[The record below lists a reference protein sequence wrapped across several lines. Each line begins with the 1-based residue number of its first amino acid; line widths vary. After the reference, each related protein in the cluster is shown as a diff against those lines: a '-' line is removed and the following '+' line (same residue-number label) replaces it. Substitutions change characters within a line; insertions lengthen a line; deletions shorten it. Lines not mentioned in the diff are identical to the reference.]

1 MFAPKTPLYAFYV
14 STRRGDEVFFI
25 IFVENDLVMSLKIG
39 KIAIIVL
46 ATLGLLS
53 CGKESG
59 AGGAQSSKFN
69 KFEIQAPSEL
79 TMPVEGGTA
88 EMVLTSDADWTIM
101 ASEPWIAVTPKEGKG
116 SQAAQ
121 TITITCEPNKTYDKR
136 TASITLKAGSVT
148 KVINVEQAGVDFL
161 EAEVKEY
168 DVPAEGGSVNVA
180 VRTNVQF
187 IATPEVSWIRYE
199 KTKALL
205 DKTVVLSVDANIGN
219 IDREGKVKLL
229 QNGGGL
235 SVMITIRQEKPMP
248 KIPEGAVDLGLSVY
262 WGECNV
268 GASKPEEIGN
278 LYAWGETLPK
288 AEYTWQNYKYYDE
301 NGKITK
307 YNSYEDIVGFQAVV
321 LDNLTVLLP
330 EDDAATV
337 NLGGKW
343 RMPTVEEWGELRE
356 KCTWEPFEKGG
367 LEICKVT
374 GPEGECI
381 YLPQLPDYK
390 DNPRAGGYWSS
401 SEGLYNESIGYSVT
415 VYHCYTAWLWYDDL
429 RPRGK
434 CVRGVIDK

>member
-1 MFAPKTPLYAFYV
+1 MYKALTAFLGVAMALSACKKTEQPKMAFI
-14 STRRGDEVFFI
+14 SMRTFEEVQ
-25 IFVENDLVMSLKIG
+25 
-39 KIAIIVL
+39 
-46 ATLGLLS
+46 LL
-53 CGKESG
+53 
-59 AGGAQSSKFN
+59 
-69 KFEIQAPSEL
+69 P
-79 TMPVEGGTA
+79 EGGSA
-88 EMVLTSDADWTIM
+88 EISFTVNSDWDVSSSDRWVKVEPLNGS
-101 ASEPWIAVTPKEGKG
+101 ASGSGDVTVTVIYEANP
-116 SQAAQ
+116 
-121 TITITCEPNKTYDKR
+121 TYDRR
-136 TASITLKAGSVT
+136 TAVITFRSAGNASASITLVQPGKAELKADVT
-148 KVINVEQAGVDFL
+148 EYAAEAEGCTLEVPVRASVDFTVSP
-161 EAEVKEY
+161 EV
-168 DVPAEGGSVNVA
+168 AWIHH
-180 VRTNVQF
+180 VRTKGL
-187 IATPEVSWIRYE
+187 EE
-199 KTKALL
+199 
-205 DKTVVLSVDANIGN
+205 KTVVLSVDANIGN

-262 WGECNV
+262 WAECNL
-268 GASKPEEIGN
+268 GAGRPEEIGN

-288 AEYTWQNYKYYDE
+288 AEYTPQNYKYYDE

-307 YNSYEDIVGFQAVV
+307 YNSYEDVVGFHAVV

-330 EDDAATV
+330 EDDAATA

-356 KCTWEPFEKGG
+356 KCTWEPFEKDG

-390 DNPRAGGYWSS
+390 YNPRAGGYWSS

-429 RPRGK
+429 RPSGK